1 MNTQSIKKFIL
12 EPDDSGKKV
21 TALCFCVCGI
31 FSLFAFGIMSAIRF
45 SHGNCSAGVAYLVLV
60 LLSAVMFAYSI
71 FSIYRRKLERLS
83 IMTYPLI
90 IGEFIF
96 GLTALFFLDGGVNG
110 GVPIFFIL
118 AVVLTPCFLEIVD
131 ALVMLLLEILAY
143 TLNVIFAAYY
153 PASVNASFIQSSD
166 VVFPILTVTAALGI
180 LCLFY
185 TYSYRYQQSKLAVA
199 ISDANSANEAKS
211 AFLNNMSHEI
221 RTPMNSILGMNEMI
235 LREED
240 RPEIREYAR
249 VIQRSGRALLGIIND
264 VLDFSK
270 LQDKKME
277 IMPMRYDLSS
287 LINDLVN
294 MAAEQA
300 KKKSLTFTVNVDKA
314 IPRILYGDEY
324 HIRQVMMNILNN
336 AIKYTERGGVTVT
349 IGFEAFDNFS
359 ILLKCAVTDTGIGI
373 KADDL
378 EYIFTPFEHVETSR
392 KFSAD
397 GSGLGLPIVKQLL
410 QLMDSDLK
418 VESVFHKGSTFSFD
432 VKQGV
437 IKWEPIGDYER
448 AFSMASSHQERKFM
462 QSFQAPN
469 AKVLVVD
476 DADVNLLVFA
486 NLLKKTKIKIDT
498 ASSGLEMLQM
508 VRMNHYNIIFLD
520 HRMPGMDGIEAF
532 HNMKKMTDGLNF
544 NTPVVALTANAVLGA
559 RQLYIDEGFSDY
571 ISKPVDTVRLEQ
583 ILLEYLPDDL
593 IIRGDDMIED
603 EKPLENYTLNAEPEY
618 EAEEEEEASPYKNIP
633 GIDYDAAVTNCGTE
647 DTFVQAL
654 EIFYNTLDKK
664 ADEIEAYERDKDIKN
679 YTVKVHALKSAAR
692 LVGALELSADAKY
705 LEECGDKNDVHEIET
720 KTPALLSKYRGYKEV
735 LAKVFG
741 SNDEPD
747 MSLPEISPEDLQE
760 MYSLIKGFAADFD
773 LDNIDRMIEETKNYR
788 IPESE
793 REKFEKVKECVT
805 NADWGTLEE
814 LL

>member
-1 MNTQSIKKFIL
+1 MLS
-12 EPDDSGKKV
+12 
-21 TALCFCVCGI
+21 
-31 FSLFAFGIMSAIRF
+31 
-45 SHGNCSAGVAYLVLV
+45 
-60 LLSAVMFAYSI
+60 LLSLAMLACSLYCL
-71 FSIYRRKLERLS
+71 RAGKPERLRRLS
-83 IMTYPLI
+83 YPLTA
-90 IGEFIF
+90 GGFIF
-96 GLTALFFLDGGVNG
+96 GLTALFFLDGGILG

-118 AVVLTPCFLEIVD
+118 AVVATPCFLPTSEAV
-131 ALVMLLLEILAY
+131 VMVCLEISAY
-143 TLNVIFAAYY
+143 VANALFAHYY
-153 PASVNASFIQSSD
+153 PASITPELAAPGNTFL
-166 VVFPILTVTAALGI
+166 PILIVTGVLALFCVI
-180 LCLFY
+180 Y
-185 TYSYRYQQSKLAVA
+185 TYSYRHQQSRLDTA
-199 ISDANSANEAKS
+199 IAEAKSANEAKS
-211 AFLNNMSHEI
+211 SFLNTMSHEI

-235 LREED
+235 LREEE
-240 RPEIREYAR
+240 RPEIREYAL

-277 IMPMRYDLSS
+277 IMPVRYDLSS
-287 LINDLVN
+287 LVNDLVN

-300 KKKSLTFTVNVDKA
+300 KKKSLTFTVNVDKK
-314 IPRILYGDEY
+314 IPRILDGDEY

-349 IGFEAFDNFS
+349 IGYETIDSYN

-373 KADDL
+373 KSEDIED
-378 EYIFTPFEHVETSR
+378 IFQPFEHIEASR

-397 GSGLGLPIVKQLL
+397 GSGLGLPIVQKLL
-410 QLMDSDLK
+410 QLMGSELK

-432 VKQGV
+432 VKQAV

-448 AFSMASSHQERKFM
+448 AFSQSAAHQGKAFT

-469 AKVLVVD
+469 ARVLVVD

-508 VRMNHYNIIFLD
+508 VRMNHYNMIFLD

-583 ILLEYLPDDL
+583 VLLEYLPPDL
-593 IIRGDDMIED
+593 VVRGDDMTDDVPEASPAKT
-603 EKPLENYTLNAEPEY
+603 EESAEPED
-618 EAEEEEEASPYKNIP
+618 ESAKYKNIP
-633 GIDYDAAVTNCGTE
+633 GIDYNAAVTNCGTE
-647 DTFVQAL
+647 DTFIQAL
-654 EIFYNTLDKK
+654 EIFYNSLDKK
-664 ADEIEAYERDKDIKN
+664 ADEIEGFERDKDIKN
-679 YTVKVHALKSAAR
+679 YTIKVHALKSAAR
-692 LVGALELSADAKY
+692 LVGALKLSEDAKY
-705 LEECGDKNDVHEIET
+705 LEACGDKNDVGEIES
-720 KTPALLSKYRGYKEV
+720 KTPALLSLYRSYKPE

-741 SNDEPD
+741 AKDEPD
-747 MSLPEISPEDLQE
+747 MSLPEMSPDDLHE

-773 LDNIDRMIEETKNYR
+773 LDNIDRLMEETKHYR

-805 NADWGTLEE
+805 SADWGTLEE